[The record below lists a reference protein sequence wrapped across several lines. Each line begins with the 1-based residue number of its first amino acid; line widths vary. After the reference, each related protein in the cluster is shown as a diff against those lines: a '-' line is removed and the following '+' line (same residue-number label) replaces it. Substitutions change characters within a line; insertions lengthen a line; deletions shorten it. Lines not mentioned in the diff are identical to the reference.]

1 MPSDSLTGEIRF
13 ELMFVKKLIAVFAVS
28 CQLTTYHTKQTNM
41 QGLRKIRDFFH
52 AIVPVAILIWVAIA
66 IMCSATDDT
75 DIKQK
80 DASVQTE
87 PEHAYPV
94 DDDEISLSEW
104 ELCE

>member
-1 MPSDSLTGEIRF
+1 MR
-13 ELMFVKKLIAVFAVS
+13 
-28 CQLTTYHTKQTNM
+28 
-41 QGLRKIRDFFH
+41 GLRQIRDFFH
-52 AIVPVAILIWVAIA
+52 AIVPVAILIWVAVA
-66 IMCSATDDT
+66 IMCSARDDTDIT

-87 PEHAYPV
+87 EEMLDVRVKHAYPV